1 MQVVRFRSDLGVL
14 VRGEGWWR
22 NDARCFRSRAAGEAW
37 AGLPWE
43 RALQMRTQ
51 VRKAQRAQGCEVVLL
66 FPGLKGNFFKNVFWK
81 DWS

>member
-51 VRKAQRAQGCEVVLL
+51 VRKAQ
-66 FPGLKGNFFKNVFWK
+66 
-81 DWS
+81 